1 MENDFVLMQSLYRLS
16 DFPVLAAIA
25 RERTK
30 ATKLDGRACKM
41 LYSDAQHLI
50 DLSTVS
56 ESELDF
62 MRRLGVC

>member
-1 MENDFVLMQSLYRLS
+1 MADNFVLMQSLYRLS

-41 LYSDAQHLI
+41 LYSDALQLI
-50 DLSTVS
+50 DLSTVP
-56 ESELDF
+56 ESELAF